1 MRSGV
6 GAACPLTFLVLRC
19 LEFLEAVVWP
29 LLVLPADFVVVEVL
43 APELLIAAC
52 LCVVFLDC
60 DVLLL
65 CAAATGTINVPA
77 VNAANSSPPRFLLQ
91 SNCRIVFETSL
102 FYLLSAGTTPGRK
115 TVMTRSVGLR
125 RITLKTTFS
134 PGLSL
139 LIARR

>member
-1 MRSGV
+1 M
-6 GAACPLTFLVLRC
+6 
-19 LEFLEAVVWP
+19 
-29 LLVLPADFVVVEVL
+29 LLVDFVVVDVL
-43 APELLIAAC
+43 APELLVAVC

-60 DVLLL
+60 DALLL
-65 CAAATGTINVPA
+65 CAAATGTISVPA
-77 VNAANSSPPRFLLQ
+77 VNAATSSPPRFLLQ
-91 SNCRIVFETSL
+91 SNCPIVLETSL

-139 LIARR
+139 LMARR